1 VIKESS
7 VLDWH
12 DMNLRRRLGRQPL
25 AALWM
30 SMGSTAIIE
39 LAGVAKADAIVIDM
53 QHGLWDRASLECA
66 VGAVAAG
73 TSALVRVADN
83 TAVCIGQA
91 LDTGAEGVIVPL
103 IEDSTEAAHAVAAA
117 RFPPQGRRSG
127 GGVRPLAGDFL
138 DYCANANERTV
149 VGVMI
154 ETVRGVDNAAAIA
167 RTQGVDFVL
176 IGTGDLALSLG
187 GGDGAGAR
195 HQDACR
201 IVLQACRDA
210 QIPCAIFTAT
220 VDDAIARVREGYALV
235 IAANDIAVLSRGFRE
250 AMSRFKSELR
260 IEDPDGGIQKR

>member
-1 VIKESS
+1 
-7 VLDWH
+7 
-12 DMNLRRRLGRQPL
+12 MNLRRRLGRQPL

-30 SMGSTAIIE
+30 SMGSTAMIE
-39 LAGVAKADAIVIDM
+39 LASAAKADAVIIDM
-53 QHGLWDRASLECA
+53 QHGLWDRTSLESA
-66 VGAVAAG
+66 VGTVAAG

-83 TAVCIGQA
+83 SAVSIGQA

-103 IEDSTEAAHAVAAA
+103 IETSAEAAHAVAAA

-149 VGVMI
+149 LGVMI

-187 GGDGAGAR
+187 GGDGAAAR

-201 IVLQACRDA
+201 TVLQACRDA
-210 QIPCAIFTAT
+210 KIPCATFTAT
-220 VDDAIARVREGYALV
+220 VNDAIARVREGYALV
-235 IAANDIAVLSRGFRE
+235 VAANDIAVLSQGFNE
-250 AMSRFKSELR
+250 AMSRFKGELQIDDR
-260 IEDPDGGIQKR
+260 GVGNQKR